1 MSSRTP
7 NITALTSD
15 YDAIERAIRETS
27 RGRWFLN
34 CYLERNR
41 SGETRMLLDAIARLE
56 NAMRD
61 NGHTVDALAPAEV
74 LTKAACAI
82 GEARSDIAH
91 MVSGDEA
98 SIPLP
103 INRFSFGGI
112 PRAARASAQAIRDA
126 AEAVGSAA
134 GTLHNAGVFHGVARK
149 IMDKADEI
157 VRACAVQEQSIRQM
171 ECLAGALSEIEAE
184 IMAVIDSREG
194 EQDGAPGAELHRI
207 HSHNDP
213 RSLTIPE
220 MVMEELSKALS
231 GTPPPDA
238 ADPA

>member
-1 MSSRTP
+1 MSSPTA
-7 NITALTSD
+7 NVTALTHD

-41 SGETRMLLDAIARLE
+41 STETRMLLDAIARLE

-61 NGHTVDALAPAEV
+61 NGHTVDALASVDA
-74 LTKAACAI
+74 LSRAACAI
-82 GEARSDIAH
+82 SEARSDICR
-91 MVSGDEA
+91 MVSGDEVSA
-98 SIPLP
+98 PLP
-103 INRFSFGGI
+103 IGRFSFGGI
-112 PRAARASAQAIRDA
+112 PRAARGAAQAVRDA
-126 AEAVGSAA
+126 AVSIENAA
-134 GTLHNAGVFHGVARK
+134 STLRNAGVFQGVARK

-157 VRACAVQEQSIRQM
+157 LRATAIQEQSIRQM
-171 ECLAGALSEIEAE
+171 ECLASAVSEIEAE
-184 IMAVIDSREG
+184 IMAVMDGQGG
-194 EQDGAPGAELHRI
+194 EQDGGLGAELHRI
-207 HSHNDP
+207 HSHDDP

-231 GTPPPDA
+231 GAPSPDD